1 MRIIGVIPARYQ
13 SSRLEGKVLADI
25 HGKPMVQHVYER
37 ARRASCLDDVV
48 VATDDQRIRS
58 AVESF
63 GGKAVMTSADH
74 RSGTDR
80 VAEAVRGMD
89 ADAIVN
95 IIVNIQGDEPML
107 DPAMLAEVVDPFR
120 SGVRADVVTLKKRV
134 MHERE
139 FTDPGVVKVVTD
151 PAGYALYFSRS
162 LIPYPRQRT
171 PRFAV
176 FEHLGLYAYTQ
187 SALMRLAALPPSE
200 LEEIESLEQLR
211 ALENGIRIMVI
222 ETASQQEM
230 LSVDTQA
237 DLERAR
243 ELMGAVNL

>member
-1 MRIIGVIPARYQ
+1 
-13 SSRLEGKVLADI
+13 
-25 HGKPMVQHVYER
+25 MVQHVYER

-48 VATDDQRIRS
+48 VATDDERIRS
-58 AVESF
+58 AVEGF

-95 IIVNIQGDEPML
+95 VIVNIQGDEPML
-107 DPAMLAEVVDPFR
+107 DPAMIAEVVDPFR
-120 SGVRADVVTLKKRV
+120 SGASAGVVTLKKRV
-134 MHERE
+134 MHESE
-139 FTDPGVVKVVTD
+139 FADPGVVKVVTD
-151 PAGYALYFSRS
+151 PSGYALYFSRS

-187 SALMRLAALPPSE
+187 SALMRLAELPPSE

-211 ALENGIRIMVI
+211 ALENGIRMLVI
-222 ETASQQEM
+222 ETASRQEM

-243 ELMGAVNL
+243 ELMGAVNV

>member
-1 MRIIGVIPARYQ
+1 MRIIGVIPARYK
-13 SSRLEGKVLADI
+13 SSRLEGKPLADI
-25 HGKPMVQHVYER
+25 HGKSMVQHVYECAMR
-37 ARRASCLDDVV
+37 STCLDEVV
-48 VATDDQRIRS
+48 VATDDQRIFRV
-58 AVESF
+58 VESF
-63 GGKAVMTSADH
+63 GAKVVMTSVDH

-89 ADAIVN
+89 ADV
-95 IIVNIQGDEPML
+95 IVNIQGDEPML

-120 SGVRADVVTLKKRV
+120 SGASPDVVTLKKRV
-134 MHERE
+134 THESE
-139 FTDPGVVKVVTD
+139 FADPGVVKVVTD

-171 PRFAV
+171 ARFAV
-176 FEHLGLYAYTQ
+176 FEHLGLYAYTR
-187 SALMRLAALPPSE
+187 SALMRLAGLPSSE

-211 ALENGIRIMVI
+211 ALENGIRILVI
-222 ETASQQEM
+222 ETASRREM

-243 ELMGAVNL
+243 ELMGEVNV

>member
-1 MRIIGVIPARYQ
+1 MRIVGVIPARYQ

-25 HGKPMVQHVYER
+25 HGKSMVQHVYER

-48 VATDDQRIRS
+48 VATDDERIRS
-58 AVESF
+58 AVEGF

-80 VAEAVRGMD
+80 VAEAVRGM
-89 ADAIVN
+89 DAIVN

-120 SGVRADVVTLKKRV
+120 SGARADVVTLKKRV

-187 SALMRLAALPPSE
+187 SALMRLAALPHSE

-211 ALENGIRIMVI
+211 ALENGIRILVI
-222 ETASQQEM
+222 ETASRQEM

-243 ELMGAVNL
+243 ELMGAVNV